1 MKSKQQILNMAGI
14 ILALLIPLSIYAAP
28 HLGQKDLIAK
38 LDLSLPFW
46 IFLAQVILGLGLVI
60 NLAKDFREWA
70 MPKEPASI
78 LKKETLYSFLPVCI
92 AAALAIFVC
101 IAWVAPRHR
110 VQSDES
116 IFLSTAQNLY
126 ANQTA
131 GSCDEGEFSENGHL
145 NCLKSVHN
153 FKTKGEPF
161 LYALGIK
168 VLGNNLKWI
177 FPLHLFMLLAT
188 IFLLF
193 FAVRAWTAN
202 NNLAFLTAAIFAAQP
217 TALFQFRSA
226 SVEPLYALL
235 FALSIYIWKWA
246 WDRNTIKHWVLL
258 ALVLAFFAQT
268 RQETVFCLGAFVVIS
283 AFRMGNVKFPIFIL
297 ALSFFCTPVLL
308 TISYY
313 QGYNFQGGEF
323 NAHGHFFENVKQA
336 WNITVNTKPDDKG
349 LLKNPFLSSFSILT
363 LCGIIS
369 LIVCAIMEKSGLSG
383 QQKQARKTAPTP
395 HSPLPTP
402 YHIFL
407 FFLLYFPQVFM
418 VFENVSGDLSIEI
431 NQRYTLIFFP
441 SMAFFC
447 AFALDKASSFFPQ
460 SSNRAFFIFASAA
473 ILWGNTLTYAE
484 SFKKNIMYNR
494 NHLTTEEEEIHK
506 WLKKEPPKNRLFV
519 YSRPWHFVGYGMS
532 AIHYN
537 SLDQQ
542 KLKDYLQKYNGE
554 VYYVRGLD
562 CWDSQTYHKK
572 AVESRIS
579 TVCDRFEQ
587 LFPMDLLFSTLITN
601 NYRLVIA
608 KLKADGTGTQFFAP
622 QEINTELAENAEWLG
637 SPSEIQ
643 QDWGSLQLDKSVI
656 GKPLTIA
663 RKRYNKGIGTHAG
676 ATLLYN
682 LNGKYERLTAVLGL
696 DEAEFCSNGARV
708 KVLGDGKQLADTGKL
723 GYNSEYFLDI
733 SLKGVEKLVF
743 NIDPIGEK
751 NCDHIDIAIPM
762 LFPLTGEN

>member
-1 MKSKQQILNMAGI
+1 MKSKQQIITIAVI

-38 LDLSLPFW
+38 LDLTLPFW
-46 IFLAQVILGLGLVI
+46 IFLAQVFMGLGLAI

-70 MPKEPASI
+70 MPKQPASI
-78 LKKETLYSFLPVCI
+78 LKKESLYSFLPLLI

-116 IFLSTAQNLY
+116 IFFSTAQNLN
-126 ANQTA
+126 ANQIA

-168 VLGNNLKWI
+168 VLGNNLSWV

-188 IFLLF
+188 IFLLY

-202 NNLAFLTAAIFAAQP
+202 NNLALLTAAIFAAQP
-217 TALFQFRSA
+217 TVLFQFRSA
-226 SVEPLYALL
+226 SVEPLYTLL
-235 FALSIYIWKWA
+235 FALSVFLWKWV
-246 WDRNTIKHWVLL
+246 WDRNTLRHWILL

-268 RQETVFCLGAFVVIS
+268 RQETVFCLGAFAVIS
-283 AFRMGNVKFPIFIL
+283 AFRMGKENFSIFIL
-297 ALSFFCTPVLL
+297 VISIFCTPVLL

-323 NAHGHFFENVKQA
+323 SAHGHFIENAKQA
-336 WNITVNTKPDDKG
+336 WNITVNTALDDKG
-349 LLKNPFLSSFSILT
+349 LLRNPFLSSFSILT
-363 LCGIIS
+363 LFGIIS
-369 LIVCAIMEKSGLSG
+369 LIICAVLEKLEQSK
-383 QQKQARKTAPTP
+383 QKRKAAPAPNST
-395 HSPLPTP
+395 LPASYILT
-402 YHIFL
+402 

-441 SMAFFC
+441 AMAFFC
-447 AFALDKASSFFPQ
+447 AFVLDKASNFFPQ
-460 SSNRAFFIFASAA
+460 NNRAFFVFACAV
-473 ILWGNTLTYAE
+473 ILWGNTLTYWE

-506 WLKKEPPKNRLFV
+506 WLKKEPAKNRLFV

-587 LFPMDLLFSTLITN
+587 LFPMELLFSTLITN

-608 KLKADGTGTQFFAP
+608 KLNASGTGSQLFAP
-622 QEINTELAENAEWLG
+622 QDINTELPENAEWLG
-637 SPSEIQ
+637 NPSESQ
-643 QDWGSLQLDKSVI
+643 QDWGSLQFDKSVI

-663 RKRYNKGIGTHAG
+663 RKRYKKGIGTHAG
-676 ATLLYN
+676 GTLTYN
-682 LNGKYERLTAVLGL
+682 LNGKYEKLTAVLGL
-696 DEAEFCSNGARV
+696 DEAEFCSNGAQV
-708 KVLGDGKQLADTGKL
+708 KVLGDGNLLADTGKL
-723 GYNSEYFLDI
+723 GYDNEYALNI
-733 SLKGVEKLVF
+733 SLKGIEKLVF
-743 NIDPIGEK
+743 SIDPIGEK

-762 LFPLTGEN
+762 LFPLTGEIN